1 MSLYLILYLNI
12 LIIGLLIIMLFNFQ
26 RMSKRVSGSESG
38 ADMLVDTSSLI
49 DGRIVEVIKA
59 GFIDNKFLIPEF
71 ILKELQQVAD
81 SKDPIRRAKG
91 REGLKNLRNIQKL
104 PNIDSEVIEED
115 FPEIKYIDERLIK
128 LAKLRKTGIVTVDF
142 NLNNVAQIQK
152 IRVLN
157 INELAN
163 SLRPLFVPG
172 EELDIKIVQRGKEGS
187 QGVGYM
193 DDGTMVVVEDG
204 MKFLHKTV
212 KCMVSRILQTD
223 AGRMVFARPKQYGM
237 DRIGGDRMRA
247 VQKPFSKFLPWQMRK
262 KPNYTNRYNNGNH
275 SNNNNHNTNNYPNNN
290 QNTKN

>member
-1 MSLYLILYLNI
+1 MSLYLILYINI
-12 LIIGLLIIMLFNFQ
+12 IIVGLLVLVLFNLQKFTKKVV
-26 RMSKRVSGSESG
+26 RPESGS
-38 ADMLVDTSSLI
+38 DMLVDTSSLI
-49 DGRIVEVIKA
+49 DGRIIEVLKA
-59 GFIDNKFLIPEF
+59 GFINNKLLVPEF

-81 SKDPIRRAKG
+81 SRDPIRRAKG
-91 REGLKNLRNIQKL
+91 REGLKNLRIIQKL
-104 PNIDSEVIEED
+104 PNIEIEVIEED

-128 LAKLRKTGIVTVDF
+128 LAKLQTTGIITVDF

-152 IRVLN
+152 IKVLN

-163 SLRPLFVPG
+163 SLRPLFIPG

-187 QGVGYM
+187 QGVGYL

-204 MKFLHKTV
+204 MKSLHKTV

-247 VQKPFSKFLPWQMRK
+247 AQKPFSKFLPWQMRK

-275 SNNNNHNTNNYPNNN
+275 TNNN
-290 QNTKN
+290 QKKTNDQDTKKIEN

>member
-1 MSLYLILYLNI
+1 MSLYLILYINL
-12 LIIGLLIIMLFNFQ
+12 LIVGLLIITLFNFQ
-26 RMSKRVSGSESG
+26 KISKRVFGSESG

-49 DGRIVEVIKA
+49 DGRIVEVIRA
-59 GFIDNKFLIPEF
+59 GFINNKFLIPEF

-81 SKDPIRRAKG
+81 SRDPIRRAKG
-91 REGLKNLRNIQKL
+91 REGLKNLRTIQKL
-104 PNIDSEVIEED
+104 PNIDSEIIEED
-115 FPEIKYIDERLIK
+115 FPEIKYVDERLVK
-128 LAKLRKTGIVTVDF
+128 LAKLRKTGIITVDF

-193 DDGTMVVVEDG
+193 EDGTMVVIEDG

-212 KCMVSRILQTD
+212 KCVVSRILQTD

-237 DRIGGDRMRA
+237 DRIGGDRMRPT
-247 VQKPFSKFLPWQMRK
+247 QKQFAKFLPWQMRK
-262 KPNYTNRYNNGNH
+262 RNNRNNYYNNGN
-275 SNNNNHNTNNYPNNN
+275 NTNNNGNYNTNHSGN
-290 QNTKN
+290 QNSKN